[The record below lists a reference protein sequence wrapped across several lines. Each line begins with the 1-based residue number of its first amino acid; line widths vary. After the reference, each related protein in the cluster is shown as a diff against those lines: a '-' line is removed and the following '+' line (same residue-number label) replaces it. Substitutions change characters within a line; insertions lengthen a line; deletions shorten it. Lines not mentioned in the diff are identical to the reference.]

1 LLRPFGTALRKV
13 NVRRDGCATAPVP
26 TTVITVDPVL
36 VTERLCARPWTL
48 DEADLAAAYDVYSRP
63 EVAQWIG
70 APMEPAEIKIRIERW
85 AQPTDDPT
93 YGVWAV
99 EELARPGRPIGSVL
113 LRPLPPDEEDVEVG
127 WHLHPAVWGRGY
139 ATEIGRAAAKRAFE
153 TGIDE
158 VFAIVRPGNERSS
171 RVARRLGMSYV
182 GRTDK
187 YWGLHAELFRLRPAD
202 LIDPTELSRYAT
214 R

>member
-1 LLRPFGTALRKV
+1 V
-13 NVRRDGCATAPVP
+13 N
-26 TTVITVDPVL
+26 PVL
-36 VTERLCARPWTL
+36 VTERLIARPWTL

-63 EVAQWIG
+63 EVAAWIG
-70 APMEPAEIKIRIERW
+70 APMEPAEIRIRIERW
-85 AQPTDDPT
+85 SQPTDDPT

-99 EELARPGRPIGSVL
+99 EERDEPDRPIGSVL

-127 WHLHPAVWGRGY
+127 WHLHPSVWGRGY
-139 ATEIGRAAAKRAFE
+139 ATEIGRAAAQRAFD

-171 RVARRLGMSYV
+171 QVARRLGMEYV

-202 LIDPTELSRYAT
+202 LIDAAQLARFAT

>member
-1 LLRPFGTALRKV
+1 MHDKV
-13 NVRRDGCATAPVP
+13 NVWCRTLRNGLSRATVDR
-26 TTVITVDPVL
+26 VDPVL
-36 VTERLCARPWTL
+36 VTERLAARPWTL

-63 EVAQWIG
+63 EVARWIG
-70 APMEPAEIKIRIERW
+70 APMEPAEIRIRIERW
-85 AQPTDDPT
+85 AEPTDDPT

-99 EELARPGRPIGSVL
+99 EERSQPGRPIGSVL

-127 WHLHPAVWGRGY
+127 WHLHPTVWGRGY
-139 ATEIGRAAAKRAFE
+139 ATEIGRAAARRAFD

-171 RVARRLGMSYV
+171 KVARRLGMEFV

-187 YWGLHAELFRLRPAD
+187 YWGLHAELFRLRPSD
-202 LIDPTELSRYAT
+202 LIDQQELSRTAT

>member
-1 LLRPFGTALRKV
+1 
-13 NVRRDGCATAPVP
+13 VRRTHAGDYVRS
-26 TTVITVDPVL
+26 VDPVL
-36 VTERLCARPWTL
+36 ATDRLIARPWTL

-63 EVAQWIG
+63 EVAEWIG
-70 APMEPAEIKIRIERW
+70 APIEPSEIKIRIERW
-85 AQPTDDPT
+85 SQPTTDPT

-99 EELARPGRPIGSVL
+99 EERSTPGRPIGSVL

-127 WHLHPAVWGRGY
+127 WHLHPRLWGRGY
-139 ATEIGRAAAKRAFE
+139 ATEIGRAAAHRAFR

-158 VFAIVRPGNERSS
+158 VFAIVRPGNDRSS
-171 RVARRLGMSYV
+171 QVARRLGMEYV

-202 LIDPTELSRYAT
+202 LVTPLELSRYAT

>member
-1 LLRPFGTALRKV
+1 
-13 NVRRDGCATAPVP
+13 
-26 TTVITVDPVL
+26 VDPVL
-36 VTERLCARPWTL
+36 VTERLVARPWTL
-48 DEADLAAAYDVYSRP
+48 DEADLAAAYDIYSRP

-70 APMEPAEIKIRIERW
+70 APMDPAEIKIRIERW
-85 AQPTDDPT
+85 SQPTDDPT
-93 YGVWAV
+93 YGVWAI
-99 EELARPGRPIGSVL
+99 EELSQPGRPVGSVL
-113 LRPLPPDEEDVEVG
+113 LRPLPPAEEDVEVG

-139 ATEIGRAAAKRAFE
+139 ATEIGQAAARRAFD

-171 RVARRLGMSYV
+171 QVARRLGMSYV

-202 LIDPTELSRYAT
+202 LIDSVELSRYAT

>member
-1 LLRPFGTALRKV
+1 MF
-13 NVRRDGCATAPVP
+13 
-26 TTVITVDPVL
+26 VDPVL
-36 VTERLCARPWTL
+36 VTERLLARPWTL

-70 APMEPAEIKIRIERW
+70 APTEAAEIKIRIERW

-99 EELARPGRPIGSVL
+99 EELTQPGRPIGSVL

-127 WHLHPAVWGRGY
+127 WHLHPEVWGRGY

-158 VFAIVRPGNERSS
+158 VFAIVRPGNDRSS
-171 RVARRLGMSYV
+171 KVARRLGMAYV

-202 LIDPTELSRYAT
+202 LLEFSRYAT

>member
-1 LLRPFGTALRKV
+1 M
-13 NVRRDGCATAPVP
+13 
-26 TTVITVDPVL
+26 L
-36 VTERLCARPWTL
+36 VTERLIARPWTL
-48 DEADLAAAYDVYSRP
+48 DEADLAAAYDVYGRP
-63 EVAQWIG
+63 EVAAWIG
-70 APMEPAEIKIRIERW
+70 APMEPSEIRIRIERW
-85 AQPTDDPT
+85 SQPTDDPT

-99 EELARPGRPIGSVL
+99 EEIDQPDRPIGSVL

-127 WHLHPAVWGRGY
+127 WHLHPSVWGRGY
-139 ATEIGRAAAKRAFE
+139 ATEIGRAAAQRAFG

-171 RVARRLGMSYV
+171 KVARRLGMEYV

-202 LIDPTELSRYAT
+202 LIESATLSRVAT
-214 R
+214 N

>member
-1 LLRPFGTALRKV
+1 
-13 NVRRDGCATAPVP
+13 
-26 TTVITVDPVL
+26 VDPVL
-36 VTERLCARPWTL
+36 VTDRLIARPWTL

-70 APMEPAEIKIRIERW
+70 APMEPAEIRIRIDRW
-85 AQPTDDPT
+85 SQPTTDPT

-99 EELARPGRPIGSVL
+99 EERTRPDRPIGSVL

-127 WHLHPAVWGRGY
+127 WHLHPTMWGRGY
-139 ATEIGRAAAKRAFE
+139 ATEIGQAAAERAFR

-171 RVARRLGMSYV
+171 GVARRLGMQYV

-202 LIDPTELSRYAT
+202 LVSPLQLSRYAT

>member
-1 LLRPFGTALRKV
+1 
-13 NVRRDGCATAPVP
+13 
-26 TTVITVDPVL
+26 
-36 VTERLCARPWTL
+36 
-48 DEADLAAAYDVYSRP
+48 
-63 EVAQWIG
+63 
-70 APMEPAEIKIRIERW
+70 M
-85 AQPTDDPT
+85 
-93 YGVWAV
+93 
-99 EELARPGRPIGSVL
+99 L

-171 RVARRLGMSYV
+171 QVARRLGMSYV

-187 YWGLHAELFRLRPAD
+187 YWGLHAELFRLRPAGSD
-202 LIDPTELSRYAT
+202 RPDGVQPVRDAVGAATALPALRYQ
-214 R
+214 RSPPPWI